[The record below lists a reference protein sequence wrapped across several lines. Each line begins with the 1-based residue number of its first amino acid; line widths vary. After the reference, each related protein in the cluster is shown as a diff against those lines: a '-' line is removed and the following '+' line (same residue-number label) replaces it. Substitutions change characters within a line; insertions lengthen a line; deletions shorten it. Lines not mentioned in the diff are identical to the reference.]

1 VSKSLAVSWT
11 RPTTNSD
18 GSALTDI
25 SGYQVI
31 YGASASNLSQSMSI
45 SGASTTSALIGGLT
59 SGTYYVAVRTVN
71 SSGSA
76 SPPSGVAAAIV
87 Q

>member
-1 VSKSLAVSWT
+1 VSWT
-11 RPTTNSD
+11 KPTTNSD

-25 SGYQVI
+25 SGYQVV
-31 YGASASNLSQSMSI
+31 YGTSATNLSQSMSI
-45 SGASTTSALIGGLT
+45 AGASTTSALIGGLT

-76 SPPSGVAAAIV
+76 SSPSGVVVAVV